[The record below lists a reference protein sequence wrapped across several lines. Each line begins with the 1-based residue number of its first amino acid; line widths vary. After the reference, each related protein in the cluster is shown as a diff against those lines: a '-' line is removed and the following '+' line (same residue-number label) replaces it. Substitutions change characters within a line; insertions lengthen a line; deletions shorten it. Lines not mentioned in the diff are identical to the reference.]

1 MLIMNNQAA
10 SFLFM
15 GKAIFSTAYLGPVH
29 YYARLQQ
36 YSESIIECFDSYQKQ
51 TYRNRCVVLGANGP
65 LALSIPVVK
74 LHGEKMLV
82 RDVEIDY
89 ATCWQVN
96 HWRTITSSYNSS
108 PFFEYYTDDFAP
120 FYNKKWRFL
129 IDFNMELH
137 QLITELIEIDTLTS
151 LSDGFNSQFDGD
163 DYRSVITPKLQSERS
178 DAGFKPLQYT
188 QTYSEKFG
196 FVPNLSIID
205 LLFNRGP
212 ETESILKRSISV

>member
-1 MLIMNNQAA
+1 
-10 SFLFM
+10 M
-15 GKAIFSTAYLGPVH
+15 GPAH
-29 YYARLQQ
+29 YYARAQQ
-36 YSESIIECFDSYQKQ
+36 YSEIIIERFDSYQKQ

-89 ATCWQVN
+89 ATRWQIN
-96 HWRTITSSYNSS
+96 HWRTINSSYNSS
-108 PFFEYYTDDFAP
+108 PFFEYYADDFAP
-120 FYNKKWRFL
+120 FYEKKWRFL

-137 QLITELIEIDTLTS
+137 QLIGELIELDTQS
-151 LSDGFNSQFDGD
+151 ILSDDFISQFNGD
-163 DYRSVITPKLQSERS
+163 DYRSVITPKMQSEKS
-178 DAGFKPLQYT
+178 DAAFKPFQYT

-212 ETESILKRSISV
+212 ETESILRRSIIA